1 MLLAPAGTLLGDETQ
16 LRRLLA
22 HSPYCHVDAG
32 REDASSRHDTPLH
45 RLADL
50 AGLIDA
56 ALQSLHVS
64 SLHAHATELV
74 SLHQRDTEA
83 CLGYASVETLASPAL
98 AHSLRV
104 ALVALRVADRLDLDA
119 AQRVSLAVA
128 ALSMN
133 VAAWDL
139 HDRYSGFS
147 GTLSLEARDKLRE
160 HPRAGATWLQQAGV
174 DDPFWLEAVHQH
186 HENVNGTGYPD
197 RLSDREISLGA
208 RILRVADVY
217 CAKVRRNYQPP
228 RSTHVALHALF
239 GRERIHLDRH
249 LTNLLLRQLG
259 LYPPG
264 MLVRLANRETACISR
279 RGQGESAFYAVSVLD
294 GRERKLE
301 PPQVR
306 EIRNRRYAV
315 IGTAHRHPGWPEIDW
330 KAVWGY

>member
-1 MLLAPAGTLLGDETQ
+1 MLLAPAGMLLGDETQ
-16 LRRLLA
+16 FRRLLA
-22 HSPYCHVDAG
+22 HTPYCLVETDTAD
-32 REDASSRHDTPLH
+32 EQSRHDTPLQH
-45 RLADL
+45 LTDL
-50 AGLIDA
+50 AKLIDA
-56 ALQSLHVS
+56 ALNSLHVA
-64 SLHAHATELV
+64 SLHAHAMELV
-74 SLHQRDTEA
+74 TLHQRDPEA
-83 CLGYASVETLASPAL
+83 CLGYASVEKLASPAL

-104 ALVALRVADRLDLDA
+104 ALVALRVADRLDLEHA
-119 AQRVSLAVA
+119 KRVSLAAA

-133 VAAWDL
+133 VAAWEL

-147 GTLSLEARDKLRE
+147 GTLSVDARDKLRE
-160 HPRAGATWLQQAGV
+160 HPQAGAAWLQHAGV
-174 DDPFWLEAVHQH
+174 DDAFWLEAVHQH

-279 RGQGESAFYAVSVLD
+279 RGNAETAFYAVSVLD
-294 GRERKLE
+294 ARERKLE
-301 PPQVR
+301 RLQVR

-315 IGTAHRHPGWPEIDW
+315 IGTAHRHPGWPAIDW